1 MTDMYFGKMPENVVK
16 LSILKQLHSKN
27 EAVIK
32 GAGLGEDC
40 ALFSFNRKL
49 RTERRFNSQAEKQPA
64 ECGEAA
70 DGTAMDSNIDAHML
84 AACVQEA
91 AVAVKADIGKCDAH
105 RQTMDTLIL
114 KCVNNLAVGGAEPV
128 AAMITLLLP
137 EDTDTDL
144 IRTLMSEADEACG
157 RYGMQIAGGQT
168 KVMKEVNAP
177 VAVINAYGET
187 CEGDFRT
194 AAMAKP
200 GQDIVLSKWAALQGT
215 AVIATHKAE
224 QIGQHYPSYLA
235 EEAAAFDR
243 YLSIAEEAKTAL
255 KNGVCAM
262 HDASE
267 GGILAALWELAEAA
281 GVGLDIDIKKI
292 PLRQETVEICEC
304 VGVNPYELL
313 SGGCLVMTAD
323 DGERLVKAL
332 KDENIPAVVIGRTT
346 SEKARII
353 RNEDEVRYMDRP
365 KQDEIYKSI

>member
-1 MTDMYFGKMPENVVK
+1 
-16 LSILKQLHSKN
+16 
-27 EAVIK
+27 
-32 GAGLGEDC
+32 
-40 ALFSFNRKL
+40 
-49 RTERRFNSQAEKQPA
+49 
-64 ECGEAA
+64 
-70 DGTAMDSNIDAHML
+70 
-84 AACVQEA
+84 
-91 AVAVKADIGKCDAH
+91 
-105 RQTMDTLIL
+105 
-114 KCVNNLAVGGAEPV
+114 
-128 AAMITLLLP
+128 
-137 EDTDTDL
+137 
-144 IRTLMSEADEACG
+144 MSEADEACG